1 MTSTLVSALHVLA
14 TASGCTSVAAFAD
27 WLLSAPETISN
38 IMKTAGFEADV
49 EAMQA
54 SEAAK
59 AVSAAAEV
67 EELRAEL
74 VAARAAA
81 AAAQDDAIATAAQAA
96 ADVEEMSA
104 KVQAAQAEVEAMRA
118 EARKIARTYVKA
130 TTADAVVVEAMTML
144 KARDVA
150 QAQQAAALL
159 QLQARH
165 RAELQSMQLEIHL
178 AEQPTYLPDMVV
190 ASTAT
195 TDLVSMADASTC
207 HYLVPGVGLLE
218 AGVQTDALA
227 FVCFEED
234 DEHVEEDEEYSSVFE
249 PHL

>member
-59 AVSAAAEV
+59 AASAAAEV

-81 AAAQDDAIATAAQAA
+81 AAAQDEAIATAAQAA
-96 ADVEEMSA
+96 ADVEGMRTTLE
-104 KVQAAQAEVEAMRA
+104 AAQAEVEAMRA

-178 AEQPTYLPDMVV
+178 AEQPTCLPDMVV

-195 TDLVSMADASTC
+195 DLVSMVNASTC

-227 FVCFEED
+227 FVCFEEEE
-234 DEHVEEDEEYSSVFE
+234 EHVEEDEEYSPVFE
-249 PHL
+249 PYP

>member
-1 MTSTLVSALHVLA
+1 M
-14 TASGCTSVAAFAD
+14 
-27 WLLSAPETISN
+27 
-38 IMKTAGFEADV
+38 

-54 SEAAK
+54 SEPAK
-59 AVSAAAEV
+59 AASAAAEV

-96 ADVEEMSA
+96 ADVEEMRA

-130 TTADAVVVEAMTML
+130 TTADAVVIEAMAML
-144 KARDVA
+144 EARDMA

-195 TDLVSMADASTC
+195 DLVSMMVVWMASTC
-207 HYLVPGVGLLE
+207 HYFVFAAWCGLLE

-227 FVCFEED
+227 FLCFEEEE
-234 DEHVEEDEEYSSVFE
+234 EHVEEDEEYSSVFE

>member
-59 AVSAAAEV
+59 AASAAAEV

-81 AAAQDDAIATAAQAA
+81 AAAQDDVIATAAQAA

-130 TTADAVVVEAMTML
+130 TTADAVVIEAMAML
-144 KARDVA
+144 EARDVA

-178 AEQPTYLPDMVV
+178 AEQPTCLPDMV

-195 TDLVSMADASTC
+195 DLVSMVDASTC

-227 FVCFEED
+227 FVCFEEEE
-234 DEHVEEDEEYSSVFE
+234 EHVEEDEEYSSVFE

>member
-1 MTSTLVSALHVLA
+1 M
-14 TASGCTSVAAFAD
+14 
-27 WLLSAPETISN
+27 
-38 IMKTAGFEADV
+38 
-49 EAMQA
+49 
-54 SEAAK
+54 
-59 AVSAAAEV
+59 
-67 EELRAEL
+67 
-74 VAARAAA
+74 
-81 AAAQDDAIATAAQAA
+81 
-96 ADVEEMSA
+96 EEMSA

-130 TTADAVVVEAMTML
+130 TTADAVVIEAMTML
-144 KARDVA
+144 EARDMA

-195 TDLVSMADASTC
+195 DLISMVDASTC

-218 AGVQTDALA
+218 AGVQTDAYGMME
-227 FVCFEED
+227 VEPEED
-234 DEHVEEDEEYSSVFE
+234 YSPVFE
-249 PHL
+249 PHP

>member
-1 MTSTLVSALHVLA
+1 MR
-14 TASGCTSVAAFAD
+14 
-27 WLLSAPETISN
+27 
-38 IMKTAGFEADV
+38 TAGFEADV

-59 AVSAAAEV
+59 AACAAAEV
-67 EELRAEL
+67 EGLRAEL
-74 VAARAAA
+74 AAARAAA
-81 AAAQDDAIATAAQAA
+81 AAAQDEAIATAAQAA
-96 ADVEEMSA
+96 ADVEGMRTTLE
-104 KVQAAQAEVEAMRA
+104 AAQAEVEAMRA

-195 TDLVSMADASTC
+195 DLISMVDASTC

-218 AGVQTDALA
+218 GGVQTDAYGIME
-227 FVCFEED
+227 VEPEED
-234 DEHVEEDEEYSSVFE
+234 YSPVFE
-249 PHL
+249 PHPYD

>member
-38 IMKTAGFEADV
+38 IMRTAGFEADV

-59 AVSAAAEV
+59 AASAAAEV
-67 EELRAEL
+67 EGLRAEL

-81 AAAQDDAIATAAQAA
+81 AAAQDDVIATAAQAA

-118 EARKIARTYVKA
+118 EARKIARTHVKA
-130 TTADAVVVEAMTML
+130 TTADAVVVEAMAML
-144 KARDVA
+144 EARDLA
-150 QAQQAAALL
+150 QAQQVAALL

-165 RAELQSMQLEIHL
+165 RAELQSMHSWRYIWLSTLYLSARHGGGQHCNRSCFHGGCKHL
-178 AEQPTYLPDMVV
+178 PLFGAW
-190 ASTAT
+190 
-195 TDLVSMADASTC
+195 C
-207 HYLVPGVGLLE
+207 GF
-218 AGVQTDALA
+218 AGGWCANRPLRY
-227 FVCFEED
+227 
-234 DEHVEEDEEYSSVFE
+234 HGS
-249 PHL
+249 